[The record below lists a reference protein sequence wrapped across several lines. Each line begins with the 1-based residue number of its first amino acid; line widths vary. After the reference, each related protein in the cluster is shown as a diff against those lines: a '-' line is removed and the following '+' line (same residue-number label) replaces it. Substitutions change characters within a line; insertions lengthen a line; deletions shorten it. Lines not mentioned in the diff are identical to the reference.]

1 MTKIKLCGISRP
13 EDIMAVNQW
22 KPDYAGFVFYKKS
35 KRYVSFEK
43 AKILKEQLLPGIQTV
58 GVFVDEKPEVIA
70 GLLENG
76 ILDAAQLHGQES
88 SQYLHTLRGLTS
100 KPLIQA
106 IQIHSE
112 KDLYKAADSTADF
125 LLLDSGAGTGQTFDW
140 NLLKNI
146 RQDFFL
152 AGGLDAQ
159 NVADAICQVHPY
171 GVDVSSGI
179 ETNGKKD
186 KEKIAAF
193 MAAARKRGEKL

>member
-1 MTKIKLCGISRP
+1 MTKIKLCGLSRP
-13 EDIMAVNQW
+13 EDIMTVNLW
-22 KPDYAGFVFYKKS
+22 RPDYVGFVFYKKS
-35 KRYVSFEK
+35 KRYVSFGEAK
-43 AKILKEQLLPGIQTV
+43 ALKEQLLPGIQTV
-58 GVFVDEKPEVIA
+58 GVFVDEAPDIIA
-70 GLLENG
+70 GLLEEG
-76 ILDAAQLHGQES
+76 MIDAAQLHGHEDF
-88 SQYLHTLRGLTS
+88 QYLHTLRELTC

-106 IQIHSE
+106 IQIRSE

-125 LLLDSGAGTGQTFDW
+125 LLLDSGAGTGQTFNW

-146 RQDFFL
+146 HQDFFL

-193 MAAARKRGEKL
+193 VAAVRKDEKL

>member
-1 MTKIKLCGISRP
+1 MTKIKLCGLSRP
-13 EDIMAVNQW
+13 EDIITVNLW
-22 KPDYAGFVFYKKS
+22 RPDYVGFVFYKKS
-35 KRYVSFEK
+35 KRYVSFKEAK
-43 AKILKEQLLPGIQTV
+43 ALKEQLLPGIQTV
-58 GVFVDEKPEVIA
+58 GVFVDEAPDIIA
-70 GLLENG
+70 GLLEEG
-76 ILDAAQLHGQES
+76 MIDAAQLHGHEDF
-88 SQYLHTLRGLTS
+88 QYLYTLRELTC

-106 IQIHSE
+106 IQIRSE
-112 KDLYKAADSTADF
+112 NDLYKAADSTADF

-146 RQDFFL
+146 HQDFFL

-193 MAAARKRGEKL
+193 VAAVRKDEKL

>member
-1 MTKIKLCGISRP
+1 MTKIKLCGLSRP
-13 EDIMAVNQW
+13 EDIMTVNLW
-22 KPDYAGFVFYKKS
+22 RPDYVGFVFYKKS
-35 KRYVSFEK
+35 KRYVSFRE
-43 AKILKEQLLPGIQTV
+43 AKTLKEQLLPGIQTV
-58 GVFVDEKPEVIA
+58 GVFVDEAPDIIA
-70 GLLENG
+70 GLLEEG
-76 ILDAAQLHGQES
+76 MIDAAQLHGHEDF
-88 SQYLHTLRGLTS
+88 QYLHTLRELTC

-112 KDLYKAADSTADF
+112 NDLYKAADSTADF
-125 LLLDSGAGTGQTFDW
+125 LLLDSGAGTGQTFNW

-146 RQDFFL
+146 HQDFFL

-193 MAAARKRGEKL
+193 VAAVRKDEKL

>member
-1 MTKIKLCGISRP
+1 MTKIKLCGLSRP
-13 EDIMAVNQW
+13 EDIMTVNLW
-22 KPDYAGFVFYKKS
+22 RPDYVGFVFYKKS
-35 KRYVSFEK
+35 KRYVSFGEAK
-43 AKILKEQLLPGIQTV
+43 ALKEQLLPGIQTV
-58 GVFVDEKPEVIA
+58 GVFVDEAPDIIA
-70 GLLENG
+70 GLLEEG
-76 ILDAAQLHGQES
+76 MIDAAQLHGHEDF
-88 SQYLHTLRGLTS
+88 QYLYTLRELTC

-106 IQIHSE
+106 IQIRSE
-112 KDLYKAADSTADF
+112 NDLYKAADSTADF
-125 LLLDSGAGTGQTFDW
+125 LLLDSGAGTGQTFNW

-146 RQDFFL
+146 HQDFFL

-193 MAAARKRGEKL
+193 VAAVRKDEKL